1 MLKLKAALLS
11 LVLGTSSVALASPGL
26 SFTANADATVLFA
39 PTVRDHRIPAPYTM
53 PARPQTSWIALSAPA
68 SLRKGRAV
76 IRPEVA
82 RISQLR
88 LQASRG
94 MTYIRRVDLRFGD
107 GTYQSMPV
115 NRWLT
120 LASAIDL
127 PTRDSRRIDSIMII
141 GSSGRGASYQLF
153 ANGAVGVLPQP
164 PVYQPPVYQPPVYQ
178 PPVYQPPVH
187 QPPVAQGF
195 SLGQDMSFAD
205 TDGRRIFK
213 VGADKGAFN
222 TLRLQG
228 ATGSTYIQ
236 LVKIEFTD
244 GSEQLLSGV
253 QATLHPGQIHDIP
266 LDGFGGRTINNVWV
280 STNFDGAAVVN
291 STGTFNASLL

>member
-1 MLKLKAALLS
+1 MLNIKGALIS
-11 LVLGTSSVALASPGL
+11 LVLGTSSVALASPGVTL
-26 SFTANADATVLFA
+26 TASAEFG
-39 PTVRDHRIPAPYTM
+39 PTVRDHRLAAPYTM
-53 PARPQTSWIALSAPA
+53 PARPEMSWIALSAPM
-68 SLRKGRAV
+68 SLRNGSAA
-76 IRPEVA
+76 IRPELA

-94 MTYIRRVDLRFGD
+94 MTYVRRVDLRFKNGA
-107 GTYQSMPV
+107 TQSLPV

-120 LASAIDL
+120 LASSIDL
-127 PTRDSRRIDSIMII
+127 SIRGNRRIDSITVI
-141 GSSGRGASYQLF
+141 GSPNRGATYQLF
-153 ANGAVGVLPQP
+153 GSGSRVEAKP

-178 PPVYQPPVH
+178 PPVYQPPVYH
-187 QPPVAQGF
+187 GF
-195 SLGQDMSFAD
+195 NLGQDMSFSG
-205 TDGRRIFK
+205 TDGRRIFT

-236 LVKIEFTD
+236 LVRIEFTD
-244 GSEQLLSGV
+244 GTVQLLSAV
-253 QATLHPGQIHDIP
+253 QATLLPGQIKDIP
-266 LDGFGGRTINNVWV
+266 LDGFGGRTVNNVWV

>member
-1 MLKLKAALLS
+1 MLKIKPALLS
-11 LVLGTSSVALASPGL
+11 LVLGTSSVALASPGVT
-26 SFTANADATVLFA
+26 FTANADATVLFA

-127 PTRDSRRIDSIMII
+127 PTRDYRRIDSIMII
-141 GSSGRGASYQLF
+141 GSSGGGASYQLF
-153 ANGAVGVLPQP
+153 ANGSVGEMPQP

-178 PPVYQPPVH
+178 PPVYQPPV
-187 QPPVAQGF
+187 AQGF
-195 SLGQDMSFAD
+195 SLGQDMSFAG

-236 LVKIEFTD
+236 LVKIDFTD
-244 GSEQLLSGV
+244 GSEQLLSAV
-253 QATLHPGQIHDIP
+253 QTTLLPGQIHDIP